1 MKKILLNEK
10 EYNMAFN
17 FKVMKNICKE
27 LGLTMPQVMNGV
39 QAMDLEIIGEIL
51 YQGIK
56 VRHEDFEREVI
67 DAQHAK
73 ILYNP
78 STDEVVKTDF
88 SKDVKE
94 VYLSSGTVLKAKTV
108 IIATGAKAR

>member
-1 MKKILLNEK
+1 MKKVLLNKK

-39 QAMDLEIIGEIL
+39 QNMDLDIIGEIL

-56 VRHEDFEREVI
+56 VRHEDFEREII
-67 DAQHAK
+67 DELSIMELFSVFESLGE
-73 ILYNP
+73 ILTESMPTNN
-78 STDEVVKTDF
+78 K
-88 SKDVKE
+88 K
-94 VYLSSGTVLKAKTV
+94 KATK
-108 IIATGAKAR
+108 KK

>member
-67 DAQHAK
+67 DELSIMELFSAFENLGQLLTESMPTDNKKKVAK
-73 ILYNP
+73 
-78 STDEVVKTDF
+78 K
-88 SKDVKE
+88 K
-94 VYLSSGTVLKAKTV
+94 
-108 IIATGAKAR
+108 

>member
-1 MKKILLNEK
+1 MKKVLLNKK

-39 QAMDLEIIGEIL
+39 QNMDLDIIGEIL

-67 DAQHAK
+67 DELSIMELFSAFESLGE
-73 ILYNP
+73 ILTESMPTNNKKKV
-78 STDEVVKTDF
+78 TK
-88 SKDVKE
+88 KK
-94 VYLSSGTVLKAKTV
+94 
-108 IIATGAKAR
+108 

>member
-1 MKKILLNEK
+1 MKKIVLNEK

-39 QAMDLEIIGEIL
+39 QNMDLDVIGEIL

-67 DAQHAK
+67 DELSIMELFSAFENLGQ
-73 ILYNP
+73 LLP
-78 STDEVVKTDF
+78 ESMPTDKKKVTK
-88 SKDVKE
+88 KK
-94 VYLSSGTVLKAKTV
+94 
-108 IIATGAKAR
+108 

>member
-1 MKKILLNEK
+1 MKKIILNEK

-67 DAQHAK
+67 DELSIMELFSAFENLGQ
-73 ILYNP
+73 LLTESMP
-78 STDEVVKTDF
+78 TDKKKVTK
-88 SKDVKE
+88 KK
-94 VYLSSGTVLKAKTV
+94 
-108 IIATGAKAR
+108 